1 MNRTILIVICDF
13 LLVSLLA
20 FSTVDI
26 NKASDET
33 THREVRVEIAT
44 NQIAESGKDL
54 TAVMR
59 MALDEERKGRDMLLG
74 ELNRTRDSLGKQQAL
89 VTERE
94 RQVQAVQQD
103 LLAKEQQAK
112 QLQTDLQAKDQE
124 RTRLQQ
130 EQAALQQRYAAS
142 QTSIQGMDAQLKAST
157 TEALL
162 SKERIAA
169 MEAELRKQMEQ
180 AALMQKQMS
189 NLAVSNQTVL
199 AEKQQLAGQLQVAQ
213 VERRN
218 ATEQV
223 VKMEQQ
229 VAVEREEKA
238 KLAEGVKVLASKST
252 ELEKEV
258 RENRPLASNT
268 IFNEFVKNRVQARF
282 TGTHPG
288 LLSETTKSKETG
300 TVLLTDGTNLFALC
314 HVQDTPFTLGN
325 PGTEWLSLSGTLGH
339 GVTFAPI
346 RSVSFLLDDPRVV
359 LIPVT
364 SDEAQKFG
372 CKAYEMVS
380 DPFKFQDAVLVGAV
394 DQYYGECRFQID
406 VSTPGYLRLDS
417 SVLKGL
423 FGKFNPSRGDLV
435 FSRTGNL
442 LGVMVNSSYC
452 LMLSRFDITATF
464 EFSQDVRNQRT
475 GDTLTRLCNKLGGFP
490 SKLQ

>member
-26 NKASDET
+26 NKTSDET

-44 NQIAESGKDL
+44 NQVAESGKDL

-59 MALDEERKGRDMLLG
+59 MALDEERKSRDLLLG
-74 ELNRTRDSLGKQQAL
+74 ELNRTRDSLGKQQSL

-94 RQVQAVQQD
+94 RQVQAVQRD
-103 LLAKEQQAK
+103 LEARDQQARL
-112 QLQTDLQAKDQE
+112 LQADLQAKDQE

-130 EQAALQQRYAAS
+130 EQAALQQRFTSA
-142 QTSIQGMDAQLKAST
+142 QTSIQSLDAQLKATS

-169 MEAELRKQMEQ
+169 MEAEMRKQVEQ
-180 AALMQKQMS
+180 AALMQKQIA

-238 KLAEGVKVLASKST
+238 KLAEGVKVLAAKSG

-268 IFNEFVKNRVQARF
+268 IFNDFVKNRIQARF
-282 TGTHPG
+282 SGTHPG
-288 LLSETTKSKETG
+288 LLSEATKNKEAG
-300 TVLLTDGTNLFALC
+300 SVLVTNGTNLFALC
-314 HVQDTPFTLGN
+314 HVQDTPFSFWN
-325 PGTEWLSLSGTLGH
+325 PGTEWQSLSGTLGH
-339 GVTFAPI
+339 NVAFTPI
-346 RSVSFLLDDPRVV
+346 RSISFLLNDPRIAI
-359 LIPVT
+359 IPVT
-364 SDEAQKFG
+364 PEEVRQLG
-372 CKAYEMVS
+372 CKAYETVS
-380 DPFKFQDAVLVGAV
+380 DPFKFQDVVIVGAV

-406 VSTPGYLRLDS
+406 VSTPGYLKLDS
-417 SVLKGL
+417 SFLKGL

-442 LGVMVNSSYC
+442 LGIMANGSYC
-452 LMLSRFDITATF
+452 LMLNSFDITATF
-464 EFSQDVRNQRT
+464 QFSKDVRNQRT
-475 GDTLTRLCNKLGGFP
+475 SDTLARLYDKVSGFP